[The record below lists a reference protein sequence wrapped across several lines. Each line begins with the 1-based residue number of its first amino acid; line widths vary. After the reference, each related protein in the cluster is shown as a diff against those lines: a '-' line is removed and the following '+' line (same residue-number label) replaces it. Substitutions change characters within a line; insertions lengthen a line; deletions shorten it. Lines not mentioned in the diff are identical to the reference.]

1 MNDKIN
7 DINTLLVP
15 RAPLAAPAQAVPA
28 SVIMASV
35 MRDDGGEHP
44 AFCLMVAY
52 RAEKDAKAAL
62 AMLTDEPA
70 QQAAPVPASH
80 PYAYEFSRSNEDGT
94 HSLHIE
100 RNELQEGVLRWW
112 ERIGPPKDA
121 ITDRPIKALYE
132 TPQAHPV
139 AAPEPHY
146 GNGRYLG
153 FARHNDAYSVA
164 QVQAMFAAK
173 TQPTTK

>member
-1 MNDKIN
+1 MTDADTLTPTDA
-7 DINTLLVP
+7 DIMSLAYDCSALPECVTDATLLVF
-15 RAPLAAPAQAVPA
+15 AHAVLAKWGAPA
-28 SVIMASV
+28 
-35 MRDDGGEHP
+35 
-44 AFCLMVAY
+44 
-52 RAEKDAKAAL
+52 
-62 AMLTDEPA
+62 
-70 QQAAPVPASH
+70 PASH
-80 PYAYEFSRSNEDGT
+80 PYAYEFSRRNEDGT

-173 TQPTTK
+173 TQPTTE